1 MSFKNQTNTE
11 RRIASGG
18 RLACAVAIMG
28 TAQLGAELNP
38 QEVKLITAFLHSLT
52 GKVPQ
57 VIYPVLPVETAAT
70 PKPTVEVVKP

>member
-1 MSFKNQTNTE
+1 
-11 RRIASGG
+11 
-18 RLACAVAIMG
+18 MG